1 MARRGKRVLREDGF
15 AFEGEAYDDTAAAAS
30 APIVIPDHHGHR
42 ERLQQRFLKGGPEG
56 LPDYELLELLLFY
69 AIPRQDTKPL
79 AKRLLQRFGS
89 LGGVVAA
96 PVDRLVEEKFLKERA
111 AVLLKAVGAASVRLA
126 REHVTDQPVLSSWDK
141 VVEYCRASIA
151 HEPVEKFRLLFLD
164 SKNRLI
170 ADEEQGSG
178 TVNHTPV
185 YVREVVKRAL
195 ELGATAL
202 ILCHNHP
209 SGDATPS
216 SADITVTR
224 EIADAAKKL
233 GIVVHDHLI
242 IGRSSHVSL
251 RSMGVI

>member
-1 MARRGKRVLREDGF
+1 M
-15 AFEGEAYDDTAAAAS
+15 
-30 APIVIPDHHGHR
+30 
-42 ERLQQRFLKGGPEG
+42 
-56 LPDYELLELLLFY
+56 
-69 AIPRQDTKPL
+69 
-79 AKRLLQRFGS
+79 
-89 LGGVVAA
+89 
-96 PVDRLVEEKFLKERA
+96 
-111 AVLLKAVGAASVRLA
+111 
-126 REHVTDQPVLSSWDK
+126 
-141 VVEYCRASIA
+141 
-151 HEPVEKFRLLFLD
+151 EKFRRLVLD

-170 ADEEQGSG
+170 ADEEQGSD